1 MQREK
6 NTIMKKITLIIAAAL
21 IAASLYSQ
29 DNPDTSYWHF
39 DGLAGINISQVSLT
53 NWSAG
58 GESSY
63 SGNALGNLNLRY
75 IKDKNSWENALALG
89 YGLMKQGEQ
98 SVRKTDDRI
107 DFASKYGRK
116 ATEHLY
122 YSAMLKFN
130 TQFTDGYDYPND
142 SVAISKLM
150 APGIVNLSVGID
162 YKPSE
167 NFSLYVGPLSG
178 KVTFVRDDSLSARG
192 AYGVEPGENV
202 RYEFG
207 GSMKVVYQKE
217 ILKNVTFLTK
227 LDLFTNYIKNPE
239 KVDISWEV
247 MINMKVNEYLSAN
260 LHTHL
265 MWDDDIKFANVDDE
279 GTIIGDPVSKVQFKE
294 VFGVGLSYKF

>member
-1 MQREK
+1 
-6 NTIMKKITLIIAAAL
+6 MKKIVLIIAATL
-21 IAASLYSQ
+21 GAASLYAQ
-29 DNPDTSYWHF
+29 ENPDTSYWHF
-39 DGLAGINISQVSLT
+39 NGLAGVNISQVSLT

-63 SGNALGNLNLRY
+63 SGNALMNLNLRY
-75 IKDKNSWENALALG
+75 IKDKDSWENALALG

-116 ATEHLY
+116 ATKTLF

-130 TQFTDGYDYPND
+130 TQFTDGYNYPND
-142 SVAISKLM
+142 SVPISRLL
-150 APGIVNLSVGID
+150 APGIINLSVGID
-162 YKPSE
+162 YKPSD
-167 NFSLYVGPLSG
+167 NFSLYVGPVSG
-178 KVTFVRDDSLSARG
+178 KVTLVRDDSLSAHG

-207 GSMKVVYQKE
+207 GSMKVAYQKE
-217 ILKNVTFLTK
+217 IVKNVSLSTK
-227 LDLFTNYIKNPE
+227 LDLFSNYLKNPE

-247 MINMKVNEYLSAN
+247 MINMKINEYLSAN
-260 LHTHL
+260 LLTHL

-279 GTIIGDPVSKVQFKE
+279 GVIIGDPISKVQFKE

>member
-1 MQREK
+1 
-6 NTIMKKITLIIAAAL
+6 MKRIVLIVAAAL

-39 DGLAGINISQVSLT
+39 DGITGINVSQVSLT

-63 SGNALGNLNLRY
+63 SGNALLNMNLNY
-75 IKDKNSWENALALG
+75 IKDKTSWENALGLG

-122 YSAMLKFN
+122 YSAMFKFN
-130 TQFTDGYDYPND
+130 TQFTDGYGYPND
-142 SVAISKLM
+142 SVAISRFM
-150 APGIVNLSVGID
+150 APGILNLSIGID

-167 NFSLYVGPLSG
+167 NFSFYVGPISG
-178 KVTFVRDDSLSARG
+178 KVTVVHDDSLSAKG

-202 RYEFG
+202 RMEFG
-207 GSMKVVYQKE
+207 GSMKAVYQKE
-217 ILKNVTFLTK
+217 ILKNVTFNTK
-227 LDLFTNYIKNPE
+227 LELFSNYLENPE
-239 KVDISWEV
+239 KIDISWEV
-247 MINMKVNEYLSAN
+247 MINMKVNEFLSAN

-265 MWDDDIKFANVDDE
+265 MWDDDIKFDQVNDAGVVTGE
-279 GTIIGDPVSKVQFKE
+279 PISKVQFKE